1 MMKQFI
7 FVLGLTIILSKVTC
21 GQNVQSFFF
30 DEFAISANRS
40 VNPGKAAEGL
50 YGIGL
55 GVYHSFRSDKK
66 LNIITGIEYN
76 RTSQFFESMYEGHF
90 AHATDLIY
98 TINCFSIPAGL
109 RINFGTNLKVFIETG
124 AFADLVFDS
133 NRTGT
138 MITYLPDDNNQMTYT
153 EKEIDQKVKLSDS
166 FGFYLG
172 LGIRIPVSIIE
183 LIVKPDYKFGIN
195 ELYSYQEAIFSRYF
209 RLNIGLKIK

>member
-1 MMKQFI
+1 MKQLFL
-7 FVLGLTIILSKVTC
+7 VLGLTIILSKVSW
-21 GQNVQSFFF
+21 GQNVQSLFF
-30 DEFAISANRS
+30 DEFAVSANRS
-40 VNPGKAAEGL
+40 VNPDQNAKDC
-50 YGIGL
+50 YGFGL
-55 GVYHSFRSDKK
+55 GAYHSFRPDKK

-90 AHATDLIY
+90 AHATDLTY

-109 RINFGTNLKVFIETG
+109 RINFGTNLKVFIESG
-124 AFADLVFDS
+124 AFADLVFNS

-138 MITYLPDDNNQMTYT
+138 MITYLPDDNNQMSYS
-153 EKEIDQKVKLSDS
+153 EQKIDQKVKLSDS

-172 LGIRIPVSIIE
+172 LGIRIPVSKFE
-183 LIVKPDYKFGIN
+183 VIVKPDYKFGIN